1 MLTTKIENQILIA
14 TLDNGKTNSFTKE
27 TLEKIKY
34 ALDQVKKDEKIK
46 GLILTGNGRFFSSG
60 FDLYTFMNFKNTDE
74 VKSFLKYADNILV
87 DLFLCPKPV
96 VCAMNGHTVAGGLI
110 FAMAADF
117 RISINHPKIKI
128 GMSEIKIGVP
138 LSIAQNA
145 IMKFGFGSDKKFRDI
160 MYFGE
165 LMNVT
170 KALEREIIDETANS
184 EELINKAK
192 SIISLWVDNP
202 GDSFHWIKKEL
213 KQSTGEYIE
222 KRIKNLKDDDYND
235 VFKCFF
241 NKEVKQTLAFVQSS
255 MEK

>member
-1 MLTTKIENQILIA
+1 MLKTTIEDQILIA
-14 TLDNGKTNSFTKE
+14 NLDNGKTNSFTKE
-27 TLEKIKY
+27 TLEKLKH
-34 ALDQVKKDEKIK
+34 ALDQVKKNEKIK

-60 FDLYTFMNFKNTDE
+60 FDLYTFMNFKDTDE
-74 VKSFLKYADNILV
+74 VKSFLKYADEVLV
-87 DLFLCPKPV
+87 DFFVCPKPV
-96 VCAMNGHTVAGGLI
+96 ICAMNGHTVAGGLI

-117 RISINHPKIKI
+117 RISTDHPKIKI

-145 IMKFGFGSDKKFRDI
+145 IMKFGFDSHKKFRDI

-170 KALEREIIDETANS
+170 KALEKEIIDKSVKA

-202 GDSFHWIKKEL
+202 GDSFCWIKKEL
-213 KQSTGEYIE
+213 KQSTSEYIK
-222 KRIKNLKDDDYND
+222 KRLKNLKDNDYND

-241 NKEVKQTLAFVQSS
+241 DKEVKQTLAFVQSS